1 MHADTCYNMDE
12 GPDYD
17 SKENHV
23 KCLEKRKLQKLKAAQ
38 QFPGHEAEGGWRF
51 IAHVT
56 EGAFRVV
63 EMQGDCIEEASA
75 QLRKS
80 TKASFTEITA

>member
-23 KCLEKRKLQKLKAAQ
+23 KCLEKRKL
-38 QFPGHEAEGGWRF
+38 
-51 IAHVT
+51 
-56 EGAFRVV
+56 
-63 EMQGDCIEEASA
+63 
-75 QLRKS
+75 
-80 TKASFTEITA
+80 